1 LKRVNSLSLNNK
13 KPPKSGGFLLLV
25 WFAAFPADWLVLHE
39 QRRCFTA
46 KQYSPVT
53 LFLSSERE

>member
-1 LKRVNSLSLNNK
+1 V
-13 KPPKSGGFLLLV
+13 FLLLV